1 MDGAVIFSH
10 QPDPAARQ
18 SARRVHFLRTGA
30 GGFTLVEVLVVLVV
44 LGVFAGLT
52 TLGIDA
58 VLGRDAEREVERL
71 RKVLEL
77 SADRASIR
85 GTPLA
90 IDLLPHG
97 YRFSAQQTNREWS
110 LLFTPRE
117 LAERAWVG
125 GLQPISLEVDGQKME
140 PPWRIIFGSESPEY
154 RLRLAAEGKRY
165 LLSGG
170 ITGLVSL
177 SHEDPAVEVQ
187 P

>member
-1 MDGAVIFSH
+1 M
-10 QPDPAARQ
+10 
-18 SARRVHFLRTGA
+18 
-30 GGFTLVEVLVVLVV
+30 VVLVV

-77 SADRASIR
+77 SADRATIR

-117 LAERAWVG
+117 LAERAWAG
-125 GLQPISLEVDGQKME
+125 GLQPVSLEIDGQKMT
-140 PPWRIIFGSESPEY
+140 PPWRIVFGSESPEY
-154 RLRLAAEGKRY
+154 RLRLASEGKRY
-165 LLSGG
+165 LLRGD
-170 ITGLVSL
+170 ITGIVTLT
-177 SHEDPAVEVQ
+177 HEELLAGAQ